1 MEVRKLAHLIGKR
14 VHILR
19 QRVGERPTW
28 YPCPPGQG
36 PGLLLVR
43 LQGMSAVLRG
53 PDGRELRLGL
63 GLIRELRP
71 GADAVQGKGGVK

>member
-1 MEVRKLAHLIGKR
+1 MEGRRLVPYLGKR
-14 VHILR
+14 IYLLR
-19 QRVGERPTW
+19 QRPGERPTW

-53 PDGRELRLGL
+53 PDGRETRTGL